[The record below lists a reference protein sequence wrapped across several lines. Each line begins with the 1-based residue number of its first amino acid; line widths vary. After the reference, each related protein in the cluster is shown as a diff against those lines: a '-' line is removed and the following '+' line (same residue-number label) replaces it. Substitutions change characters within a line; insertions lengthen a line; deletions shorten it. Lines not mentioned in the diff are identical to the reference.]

1 MLYSGELF
9 AGYRIERVL
18 GAGGMGEVYVARHPR
33 LPRSDAV
40 KVLPAQYA
48 ADPEYRARFEREAD
62 LAASLSHPAIVK
74 VYDRG
79 EYEGRLWIAMELVD
93 GVDLAQRLAATGPFG
108 IDEVIRIAETVA
120 GALDR
125 ANAQGLVHRDV
136 KPANILLSRDGDV
149 LLTDF
154 GIARQA
160 AVASDLTGTGVML
173 GTLNYASPE
182 QLSAQPLDGRCD
194 QYSLACTV
202 FHVLTGGA
210 PFADADPVVV
220 VTRHA
225 TATPPSVRTA
235 RPHLHPDVDA
245 VLARAMAKRPEAR
258 FASSSEFAAAL
269 GAALRAATAG
279 PPQGDPQAAIATVLA
294 GQPVPSRGR
303 SEAQTESPTVLPRT
317 GAPSSGIWWGA
328 GVAVLIVIAIVTVFV
343 VRSAGSDEVGPTDA
357 ARALARI
364 SVTPQSPDL
373 SAEPTGK
380 RWSADGSELPIGGTD
395 KVVLYNGTEKLDI
408 IDVESGALLH
418 SVGVGYISYAE
429 CVFTASGR
437 YAGCRTEAGD
447 SAAGTRDVNSDSY
460 ATLLIDTQAGVIS
473 GRLPAAT
480 EIVSAG
486 ETFATFEPERE
497 GAGTG
502 SVISADVTGKV
513 LWQADDIQP
522 GLVHGSGVLSLQ
534 KNPVSGD
541 PFSKAGFELRNIE
554 TGKVVYQVAPDH
566 VQPNTVWAPDW
577 LAYSGGFAI
586 GADFF
591 TLDGTKRAG
600 AGPGWRVVASQPYA
614 TQGDDPAPNGN
625 DKRYAEPD
633 TAPALPVM
641 TNRGML
647 AAFDPATGSMLWSR
661 QLPKEASYGH
671 GVSVAGIGSKILI
684 RWDTTTKSGSDYL
697 ENRYKL
703 AYAWFDA
710 YTAEGGVLPDNQVP
724 WATDGTRVV
733 TVARGG
739 QGGITV
745 VAAGTNRQPVWS
757 LDFGSSP
764 IRTFAG
770 RAYLSHSRIV

>member
-93 GVDLAQRLAATGPFG
+93 GVDVAQRLAATGPFG

-160 AVASDLTGTGVML
+160 ASASDLTGTGVMI

-182 QLSAQPLDGRCD
+182 QLSAQPLDGRSD

-202 FHVLTGGA
+202 FHVLTGDA
-210 PFADADPVVV
+210 PFADANPVVV

-269 GAALRAATAG
+269 GAALRADTAG

-294 GQPVPSRGR
+294 GQHVPSRGR

-317 GAPSSGIWWGA
+317 GAPSSGIRWGA
-328 GVAVLIVIAIVTVFV
+328 GIAVLIVIAIVTVFV

-357 ARALARI
+357 ARALTRI

-437 YAGCRTEAGD
+437 YAGCRTEAAD

-502 SVISADVTGKV
+502 SVIAADVSGKV

-591 TLDGTKRAG
+591 ALDGTKRAG

-724 WATDGTRVV
+724 WATDGSRVV